1 MEGLRQPGVIIDF
14 VPKGKWPCRQQLD
27 HMRKPSLWDKWKQ
40 PRLGCSQGPENSCV
54 TRTPLQK
61 NLPAHAGDMGLIPG
75 SRGSPEEGHGD
86 PLQYFLPGE
95 SHGQRSLAGCSPAAA
110 SQRVRHDWIDLVCP
124 RPQRD
129 GARDQ
134 NKSGKV
140 QSMGAVEKKD
150 DHVHARSPLPLAV
163 SSCHLRKP
171 VLVGTRPEGRNPEE
185 TEQKPKMTKKP
196 WNHWTCWKWAY
207 QMLYKQTKWDL
218 E

>member
-1 MEGLRQPGVIIDF
+1 MQKKILCKISAFMTEGLRQPGVIIDF
-14 VPKGKWPCRQQLD
+14 VPKGKWPCWQQLD

-40 PRLGCSQGPENSCV
+40 PRLGCSQGPEDSWV

-61 NLPAHAGDMGLIPG
+61 NLPAHAGDVGLIPG

-95 SHGQRSLAGCSPAAA
+95 SHGQRSLAGCSWL
-110 SQRVRHDWIDLVCP
+110 QRHRVRHDWIDIVCS

-140 QSMGAVEKKD
+140 QSMGAVEEKD
-150 DHVHARSPLPLAV
+150 DHVHARSPLP
-163 SSCHLRKP
+163 SGIFMSP
-171 VLVGTRPEGRNPEE
+171 
-185 TEQKPKMTKKP
+185 QKACTCGDKARGKKP
-196 WNHWTCWKWAY
+196 WGDWTE
-207 QMLYKQTKWDL
+207 T
-218 E
+218 